1 MDQTSVDICVN
12 TDGQEISRYDRLHFA
27 TIRIVHETLYGVFVN
42 PYRLLTQAGLR
53 RGQRVLEVGC
63 GPGFFTIP
71 AAKIAGE
78 TGRVIAL
85 DINPAAVE
93 YVSRKIAGS
102 GLANVETRLAD
113 ATETRLVDESVDL
126 AFLFGVMHSFKDVNK
141 LLREMNRVLTPNGI
155 LSIQSRLPEKELL
168 ETVGA
173 TQLFKFREA
182 TKGVYVFEK
191 KL

>member
-1 MDQTSVDICVN
+1 MDQMSVDICVN

-27 TIRIVHETLYGVFVN
+27 MIRIVHETLYGVFVN

-93 YVSRKIAGS
+93 YVSRKIVGS

-113 ATETRLVDESVDL
+113 ATETRLGDESVDL
-126 AFLFGVMHSFKDVNK
+126 AFLFGVMHSFKDLNK
-141 LLREMNRVLTPNGI
+141 LLREMHRVLRPNGI
-155 LSIQSRLPEKELL
+155 LSIQSRLAEKELL

-173 TQLFKFREA
+173 TQLFKFREE
-182 TKGVYVFEK
+182 TKRVYVFER